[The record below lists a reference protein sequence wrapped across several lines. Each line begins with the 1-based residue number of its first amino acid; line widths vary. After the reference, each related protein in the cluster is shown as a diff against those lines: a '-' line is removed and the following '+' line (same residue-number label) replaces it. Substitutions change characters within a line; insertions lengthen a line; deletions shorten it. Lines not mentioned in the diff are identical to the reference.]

1 MTTASVSADTSTIRR
16 ALTFF
21 RVMAFVVGVGL
32 LLLVLG
38 MVLRYGFD
46 EPRLS
51 ELWSPIHG
59 FLYMVYMVA
68 TANLGLKLRWGF
80 GKIVLVMLA
89 GTIPFVS
96 FVAEHKVSNEVKGQ
110 LASETG

>member
-1 MTTASVSADTSTIRR
+1 VTTASLSADTATVRR

-51 ELWSPIHG
+51 EVWSPIHG

-68 TANLGLKLRWGF
+68 TANLGFKLRWGI

-96 FVAEHKVSNEVKGQ
+96 FIAEHKVSNEVKAR
-110 LASETG
+110 LAGDTG